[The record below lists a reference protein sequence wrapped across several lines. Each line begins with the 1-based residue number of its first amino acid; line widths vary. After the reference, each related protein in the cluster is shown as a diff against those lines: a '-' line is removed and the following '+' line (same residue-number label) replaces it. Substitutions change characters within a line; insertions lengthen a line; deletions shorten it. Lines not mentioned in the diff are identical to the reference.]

1 VARVKVGLTSSK
13 DTAGSATSRA
23 IALLFPMSLSSPH
36 SGHGVLSGLPLTQG
50 DARGPLALLLGL
62 SLWLAVPG
70 NLPLWQRVAALTATA
85 DHRLGLMLTLG
96 LVLVAGT
103 LALLALCHWPRV
115 FRPLATVLVLATAL
129 NSHFMWQYGVVID
142 RTMMANVAQTNVNEA
157 RDLLSWPLLWTVL
170 SIAGP
175 ALWWIWRTPPAPA
188 GLWQRA
194 RRNLGLLG
202 GSLVVVVVSVM
213 AGYQGLAALMREHKD
228 LRYMISPMNTVVASA
243 SLVSAQGRQV
253 AHRLEPVGEDARLG
267 ASYASQSRPPL
278 LLVVVGET
286 ARAQNWAL
294 NGYARPTTPSL
305 QAWQAR
311 DALVNFANVTSC
323 GTSTQVSV
331 PCMFSPLTRKEGGG
345 ETARSENLLD
355 VLQRAGL
362 AVLWIDN
369 QAGCKGVCDRVP
381 QVRIADAPIPGL
393 CEGGEC
399 LDEAMMHGLDARIA
413 ALDPQRSAR
422 GVVLVMHQMG
432 SHGPAY
438 HKRSPANRKPFQPE
452 CRSVTLA
459 DCSQDELVNAYDNS
473 IAYTDRFLNHALS
486 WLRAQSTKG
495 RFDTGLF
502 YVSDH
507 GESLGENGL
516 YLHGVPYALAPEQQT
531 HVPMVAWLSEGLQQR
546 SSVRTDCLRERAER
560 PVSHD
565 HLFHSVLGLMDVS
578 TAVRQPGLDLFEPC
592 THPAAAAPDS
602 VVVSGPR
609 AG

>member
-1 VARVKVGLTSSK
+1 MLRHKLRLTSSK
-13 DTAGSATSRA
+13 DTAGTAPFGTMVP
-23 IALLFPMSLSSPH
+23 LMSMQLSSSLAGREAPGP
-36 SGHGVLSGLPLTQG
+36 SLVRG
-50 DARGPLALLLGL
+50 DARSPLVLLMVL

-70 NLPLWQRVAALTATA
+70 NLPLWQRVAALTTAT
-85 DHRLGLMLTLG
+85 DHRLGLMLALG

-115 FRPLATVLVLATAL
+115 FRPAATVLALTTAA

-142 RTMMANVAQTNVNEA
+142 STMMANVAQTNANEV
-157 RDLLSWPLLWTVL
+157 RDLLSWPLLTAL
-170 SIAGP
+170 LAIAGP
-175 ALWWIWRTPPAPA
+175 ALWWIWHAPC
-188 GLWQRA
+188 A
-194 RRNLGLLG
+194 RQAALPRLRHNLGLLAL
-202 GSLVVVVVSVM
+202 SLAVAAAALL
-213 AGYQGLAALMREHKD
+213 AGYQGLASLMRGHKD
-228 LRYMISPMNTVVASA
+228 LRYMISPMNTLVASGTLLA
-243 SLVSAQGRQV
+243 ERSQHATRPL
-253 AHRLEPVGEDARLG
+253 LPVGEDARLG
-267 ASYASQSRPPL
+267 ASYAVQSRPPL
-278 LLVVVGET
+278 LLLVVGET
-286 ARAQNWAL
+286 ARAQNWGL
-294 NGYARPTTPSL
+294 NGYARPTTPL
-305 QAWQAR
+305 LGRWQER
-311 DALVNFANVTSC
+311 GALVNFTQASAC

-331 PCMFSPLTRKEGGG
+331 PCMFSPLTRKEGGD

-369 QAGCKGVCDRVP
+369 QAGCKGVCERVP
-381 QVRIADAPIPGL
+381 TVRIADAPIPGL
-393 CEGGEC
+393 CEGGVC
-399 LDEAMMHGLDARIA
+399 LDEALMHGLDARVA
-413 ALDPQRSAR
+413 ALDPQRRAR

-438 HKRSPANRKPFQPE
+438 HKRSPAHRKPFQPE
-452 CRSVTLA
+452 CRSITLA

-486 WLRAQSTKG
+486 WLRAQSTAG

-531 HVPMVAWLSEGLQQR
+531 HVPMVTWLSEGMQQR
-546 SSVRTDCLRERAER
+546 SGVRTDCLRERAER

-565 HLFHSVLGLMDVS
+565 HLFHSVLGLMDVT
-578 TAVRQPGLDLFEPC
+578 TAVRRSGLNLFEPC
-592 THPAAAAPDS
+592 LLPAAAAP
-602 VVVSGPR
+602 VSAPP

>member
-1 VARVKVGLTSSK
+1 MARIKVDLTSSK
-13 DTAGSATSRA
+13 DTAGSATSGV
-23 IALLFPMSLSSPH
+23 IALLFPMSLSSPLP
-36 SGHGVLSGLPLTQG
+36 GRGALSGLSPLQG
-50 DARGPLALLLGL
+50 DARGPLTLLLGL

-70 NLPLWQRVAALTATA
+70 NLPLWQRVAALTATTG
-85 DHRLGLMLTLG
+85 HRLGLMLALG
-96 LVLVAGT
+96 LVLVAST
-103 LALLALCHWPRV
+103 LGLLALCHWPRV
-115 FRPLATVLVLATAL
+115 FRPLATVLVLATAF
-129 NSHFMWQYGVVID
+129 NCHFMWQYGVVID
-142 RTMMANVAQTNVNEA
+142 RTMMANVAQTNMSEA

-170 SIAGP
+170 AIAGP
-175 ALWWIWRTPPAPA
+175 ALWWIWRTPPVPT

-194 RRNLGLLG
+194 RRNLGVFG
-202 GSLVVVVVSVM
+202 AALVVVVVSVV
-213 AGYQGLAALMREHKD
+213 AGYQGLAPLMREHKD
-228 LRYMISPMNTVVASA
+228 LRYMINPMNTVVASV
-243 SLVSAQGRQV
+243 SLVGAQGRQV
-253 AHRLEPVGEDARLG
+253 AQRLEPVGEDARLG

-286 ARAQNWAL
+286 ARAQNWGL

-331 PCMFSPLTRKEGGG
+331 PCMFSPLTRKEGGD

-381 QVRIADAPIPGL
+381 TVRIADAPIPGL

-413 ALDPQRSAR
+413 ALDPQRRAR

-459 DCSQDELVNAYDNS
+459 DCSQEELVNAYDNS

-495 RFDTGLF
+495 SFDTGLF

-516 YLHGVPYALAPEQQT
+516 YLHGVPYALAPQQQT
-531 HVPMVAWLSEGLQQR
+531 HVPMVAWLSEGMQQR
-546 SSVRTDCLRERAER
+546 SGVRTDCLRERAEQA
-560 PVSHD
+560 VSHD

-578 TAVRQPGLDLFEPC
+578 TAVRRPGLNLFEPC
-592 THPAAAAPDS
+592 LSPAAAAP
-602 VVVSGPR
+602 VSGPR